1 MSKGLR
7 LSVMALVGATA
18 AGVIGFTAP
27 AMADDD
33 GNGGIA
39 FKREDDSGQV
49 VTTKHGGDDDDDDNA
64 TNGTNTN
71 TNTGAGTGTN
81 TNTGTS
87 AGTNTGTRTRG
98 GNTDHSRSGKVKD
111 FTRDGSG
118 KRVVDHSRGHTND
131 RSRHN
136 TRG

>member
-27 AMADDD
+27 AVAQDD
-33 GNGGIA
+33 NGGGLA

-49 VTTKHGGDDDDDDNA
+49 VTTKHGGDDDDDDGA
-64 TNGTNTN
+64 TNGTSTN
-71 TNTGAGTGTN
+71 TNTGAGTD
-81 TNTGTS
+81 TGT
-87 AGTNTGTRTRG
+87 GTGADTDTGTRTRG
-98 GNTDHSRSGKVKD
+98 ANTDHSRSGKVKD
-111 FTRDGSG
+111 LTNDGPG
-118 KRVVDHSRGHTND
+118 RNNVDHSRGHTND
-131 RSRHN
+131 GSRHN